1 MSKLHVIH
9 YSTNDDLSESVR
21 TGLPDEVALTIFRIA
36 LNSHLHDG
44 KSEMHA
50 YVKAYRAL
58 EDAGY
63 IWNEEAK
70 TWSAPQIGKSE
81 PGVGDVHVDRPL
93 GSDKKKKPRQKDD
106 AGTQFIDAN
115 EDGEIEKK
123 DRVVVDVPLFIR
135 LLELAR
141 EEIKEDV
148 PLHQITERITALLED
163 KAELTM
169 DDYNSIVAAIKKG
182 DEPEEEPITKK
193 ISGQSDIS
201 LNAAG
206 QTLAQKLG
214 ERLAAK
220 GGLDVLHTSSL
231 PRAWLTAEKIAVYHK
246 PAETTRTDDLRPWRM
261 GKLES
266 EAADHSEIR
275 HFIEHP
281 DEVPPGMGNDG
292 KPGESFDDAKIRL
305 LDYLLDRY
313 TEYEIHPDVKI
324 GVVMHS
330 RGMML
335 LKAWVDAGCP
345 EDYKLTFEQI
355 YEPKEPEHADALLWR
370 DGKVEEVDLESDT
383 PLKPGVYL
391 IRHSLTN
398 DDDPATA
405 NEELEKYDP
414 DQPRDEDGRW
424 SDAGGGGGE
433 DWEPP
438 ASTTIITP
446 EGFRDDREGYD
457 EEHDTMAERRGF
469 DSVAQL
475 VQRGGIRAFVDEG
488 EIHVNFRID
497 APAAPKHAIRWLE
510 QYKGARVKNVRVD
523 LNRRGT
529 RVSQGSSFPSVER
542 AIAHIR
548 SQMPTRKID
557 DESLIVTRTLYMP
570 PIEVHKA
577 CKSALES
584 GVQIPGITEI
594 LAAEQGIPE
603 NDVRRIAGFFNS
615 VEAGTATQ
623 VHRDAWGGFLAQK
636 WASRVIRK
644 IERETPWIGVDLDKT
659 LAQAEEFK
667 GPLVIGEP
675 VPAMLERV
683 KTWLEEGERVKIF
696 TARVAEDP
704 GGKIAQ
710 AIQDWTE
717 RHLGRRLEV
726 TNEKDKYC
734 KKIVDDIAEGVVPNK
749 GVSKGDP
756 VTDRARL
763 EEWVAGPPS
772 DSLRGYFNEY
782 IQREGKS
789 FPNLYRG
796 MQVKSPETNPIL
808 NTEPGKTVD
817 IEATSFSQDPMV
829 ARRFATENRP
839 DGDASVFVR
848 VLGPV
853 KGLDI
858 NEKMSQH
865 FKPEEYETLSNGHP
879 FVKDKEVVSAG
890 KFEVVR
896 RSTESDGTRVVVLR
910 PTVRKADDEGEGEWI
925 TVQGQHIL
933 IGDDGEVKGGNPVLA
948 ASFPRASTKSEIARR
963 HYSPAKADVQREAD
977 RTEKSLAKALG
988 ADRTPNNSPFDLKIG
1003 RWGLEVKTFTHTK
1016 NGKITM
1022 NKEARAR
1029 KIKEARK
1036 EKLKVGTIVA
1046 DKRQGQ
1052 TKYYF
1057 TRGVGS
1063 FRLGSLQPM
1072 TLAEL
1077 KEKLTK

>member
-9 YSTNDDLSESVR
+9 YSTNEDLPESVR
-21 TGLPDEVALTIFRIA
+21 TALPDEFALTVFRIA

-50 YVKAYRAL
+50 YIKAYRAL

-81 PGVGDVHVDRPL
+81 PGVDDVHVDRPL
-93 GSDKKKKPRQKDD
+93 GSNKKKKLWQKDD

-123 DRVVVDVPLFIR
+123 GDRIVVNVPLFIR

-148 PLHQITERITALLED
+148 PLHQITERITALLDD
-163 KAELTM
+163 KTELAM
-169 DDYNSIVAAIKKG
+169 DDYNSIVAAIKKV

-206 QTLAQKLG
+206 QTLARKLG

-231 PRAWLTAEKIAVYHK
+231 PRARLTAEKIVIYHK
-246 PAETTRTDDLRPWRM
+246 PAETTHTDDLRPWRM

-281 DEVPPGMGNDG
+281 DEIPPGMGNDG
-292 KPGESFDDAKIRL
+292 QPGESFEDAKIRL

-313 TEYEIHPDVKI
+313 TEHEIHPDVKI

-335 LKAWVDAGCP
+335 LKSWVENECP
-345 EDYKLTFEQI
+345 EDYKLTFDQI
-355 YEPKEPEHADALLWR
+355 YEPKEPEHADVLLWR
-370 DGKVEEVDLESDT
+370 DGKVEEVDLSGDES
-383 PLKPGVYL
+383 LKPGVYL
-391 IRHSLTN
+391 IRHSLTD
-398 DDDPATA
+398 DDDPGSG
-405 NEELEKYDP
+405 NEELEKS
-414 DQPRDEDGRW
+414 E
-424 SDAGGGGGE
+424 
-433 DWEPP
+433 EP
-438 ASTTIITP
+438 II
-446 EGFRDDREGYD
+446 
-457 EEHDTMAERRGF
+457 
-469 DSVAQL
+469 
-475 VQRGGIRAFVDEG
+475 
-488 EIHVNFRID
+488 
-497 APAAPKHAIRWLE
+497 
-510 QYKGARVKNVRVD
+510 
-523 LNRRGT
+523 
-529 RVSQGSSFPSVER
+529 
-542 AIAHIR
+542 
-548 SQMPTRKID
+548 
-557 DESLIVTRTLYMP
+557 TRTLYLP
-570 PIEVHKA
+570 PIEVNRA
-577 CKSALES
+577 CNSALIAGSRIE
-584 GVQIPGITEI
+584 GITEV
-594 LAAEQGIPE
+594 LARGEGIPE
-603 NDVRRIAGFFNS
+603 EKVRRIAEHFSGHIVKS
-615 VEAGTATQ
+615 ESEAERNAW
-623 VHRDAWGGFLAQK
+623 DAWGGHFGAK
-636 WASRVIRK
+636 WANRVIRK
-644 IERETPWIGVDLDKT
+644 VERETPWIGVDLDKT
-659 LAQAEEFK
+659 LAQADEFK

-704 GGKIAQ
+704 DGKIAE

-717 RHLGRRLEV
+717 QHVGRRLEV

-749 GVSKGDP
+749 GVSKFDPDQPRDESGKWTSGGGGDP
-756 VTDRARL
+756 ATVRARL
-763 EEWVAGPPS
+763 EEWVSGPPS
-772 DSLRGYFNEY
+772 DSLRGYFKEY
-782 IQREGKS
+782 IQHEGSS

-796 MQVKSPETNPIL
+796 MQVKSPETNPFL
-808 NTEPGKTVD
+808 NTAPGKTID
-817 IEATSFSQDPMV
+817 IDATSFSKDPMV
-829 ARRFATENRP
+829 ARRFATENKP
-839 DGDASVFVR
+839 EGDASLFVR

-865 FKPEEYETLSNGHP
+865 FKPGEYENFSNGHP

-890 KFEVVR
+890 KFELVR
-896 RSTESDGTRVVVLR
+896 RSTEADGTHVVVLR
-910 PTVRKADDEGEGEWI
+910 PTVRKADEEEGEWI

-933 IGDDGEVKGGNPVLA
+933 VGDDGEVKSGNPLLVA
-948 ASFPRASTKSEIARR
+948 AFPRASTKSEIARR

-977 RTEKSLAKALG
+977 RTERSLAKALG
-988 ADRTPNNSPFDLKIG
+988 ANRTPNNSPFDLKVG

-1016 NGKITM
+1016 NGKVTM

-1029 KIKEARK
+1029 KISEARK
-1036 EKLKVGTIVA
+1036 EKLKVGTVVA